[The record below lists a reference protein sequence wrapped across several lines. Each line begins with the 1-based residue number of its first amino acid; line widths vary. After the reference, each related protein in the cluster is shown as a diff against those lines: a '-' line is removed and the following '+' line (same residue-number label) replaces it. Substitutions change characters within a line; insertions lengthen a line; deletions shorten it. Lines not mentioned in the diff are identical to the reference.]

1 MSIQTTLKKNPTNLD
16 FKTELSTHG
25 ENETKV
31 LVLYT
36 GGTIGMVRNDEGALS
51 PEAHAFEKKIRMN
64 CTMHDETY
72 SQKWENLIMW
82 LVLFYYFYIIFRR
95 FAHLL
100 KAGKNVPLVM
110 PKIKDL
116 RRVVYSIYEYD
127 PLLDSSNMTMVWIM

>member
-72 SQKWENLIMW
+72 SQKWDNLI
-82 LVLFYYFYIIFRR
+82 V
-95 FAHLL
+95 
-100 KAGKNVPLVM
+100 
-110 PKIKDL
+110 
-116 RRVVYSIYEYD
+116 
-127 PLLDSSNMTMVWIM
+127 